1 MSEVWKDIKGYEGL
15 YRVSNM
21 GRVKSLSHKV
31 KRGFCTCVTEGKILT
46 AKRKKSKKGD
56 CYFAMHLCKDGVF
69 RNFHLHRL
77 VAEAFV
83 PNPNNYPQVD
93 HIDGNKENNCA
104 SNLRWCSQT
113 QNIKNENTFY
123 NWRKLV
129 GVECYKDGKLT
140 GTFRTLKEASKSTGI
155 PVSTIS
161 CIANGKGCSGKRIG
175 YTFKRIEKQNL

>member
-15 YRVSNM
+15 YMVSNL
-21 GRVKSLSHKV
+21 GRVKSLGHKV

-46 AKRKKSKKGD
+46 AKRKKSKRGD
-56 CYFAMHLCKDGVF
+56 CYLFMHLCKDGVF

-93 HIDGNKENNCA
+93 HIDGNKENNFA

-129 GVECYKDGKLT
+129 GVECYKDGGLI
-140 GTFRTLKEASKSTGI
+140 GTFRSLAEASKATDV

-161 CIANGKGCSGKRIG
+161 CMINGNGCSGKRIG